1 MALLVVLRL
10 GEGDMAI
17 THLQFV
23 NNMILF
29 SSSNMEEIVLFI
41 RILKSFE
48 FSSGLRINLSKSR
61 MVGVGCLKRLL
72 GPQLHILVAR
82 SASFIFHIWVCQLG
96 PTPKS
101 IAVWNPIIEKFEHE
115 LLAWNRSYLSLGG
128 RIALIKASLSS
139 FPAYFMSPPLMPSVV
154 REKLDHIRRTFVWDG
169 QCDKKK
175 IASHEVGKYYQTTS
189 GGRTRN

>member
-61 MVGVGCLKRLL
+61 MVGVGCSEEVIRPPAACFSCKVSK
-72 GPQLHILVAR
+72 LHL
-82 SASFIFHIWVCQLG
+82 
-96 PTPKS
+96 
-101 IAVWNPIIEKFEHE
+101 
-115 LLAWNRSYLSLGG
+115 SYLGMPVGADSQVHSSLE
-128 RIALIKASLSS
+128 
-139 FPAYFMSPPLMPSVV
+139 PN
-154 REKLDHIRRTFVWDG
+154 H
-169 QCDKKK
+169 
-175 IASHEVGKYYQTTS
+175 
-189 GGRTRN
+189 